1 MLRVEGNETE
11 DLFYVFHLDGTTS
24 YTVCL
29 LRSVVPNLG
38 AALLQIGRETSLLT
52 WKTNSFSPRGHI
64 RKKRSQKVIVF
75 MLNWNMKS
83 SRSYI

>member
-38 AALLQIGRETSLLT
+38 PDREGNVSLDVEN
-52 WKTNSFSPRGHI
+52 KQFFSKRPHQKEKISKGH
-64 RKKRSQKVIVF
+64 RVYVKLEYEK
-75 MLNWNMKS
+75 
-83 SRSYI
+83 

>member
-11 DLFYVFHLDGTTS
+11 DLFYVFHLDWTTS

-38 AALLQIGRETSLLT
+38 AALLQIGREKSLFT
-52 WKTNSFSPRGHI
+52 WKTVFLQEATSE
-64 RKKRSQKVIVF
+64 RKDLKRSSC
-75 MLNWNMKS
+75 LC
-83 SRSYI
+83 